1 MKRNTNKKV
10 QHSLEL
16 SLLENFNVELLSNIS
31 TNLPSFKVAIADLIP
46 ILTYL
51 KKQSPVKYEMLF
63 DISAIDESARSDLGF
78 CVFYHLTSL
87 TANRDIC
94 IRVYIKDDTEKI
106 PSITAIWPSANWY
119 EREIWDMFGLTFSG
133 HPNLT
138 RLLMPEYWQGH
149 PLRKD
154 YPFHATKMPPPFDL
168 DSEDYANIMES
179 YQIPDHRQADEED
192 TMLLNIGPNHPG
204 THGIIRLMTKL
215 RGETLL
221 EITPEIG
228 YHHRGVEKLAER
240 HTYHNYIPY
249 TDRVDYLGGVAGE
262 LPYLL
267 AIEQLINSHVPE
279 RATVIRV
286 LLTEFFRLS
295 SHLVWV
301 GSFGH
306 DLGAMSPAFYCFKV
320 REEIFDFIELVTG
333 ARMHPAFFRVGGV
346 SQDMPEGW
354 QVLAYKACDS
364 MVQCLPELEKL
375 TIKNRI
381 FQNRTRDIGII
392 SQAQAIDWGFTGP
405 NLRASGL
412 EWDLRRTRSYC
423 DYDSYD
429 FDIPTAQHNDC
440 FSRIAI
446 RLQEITETL
455 KIIKQAIDRLINMP
469 VGPVQDM
476 ECNDYAFPRKQN
488 TLQDIETLIHHFVD
502 TGRGFNMPKGET
514 FFATETSKGM
524 TGYHLFSE
532 GQSSPYRLRV
542 RTPSIPHFQ
551 SVKAVCEGEQVGNLV
566 AYISSIDYVLSD
578 LDR

>member
-1 MKRNTNKKV
+1 MKTNTQKK
-10 QHSLEL
+10 QRHALEM
-16 SLLENFNVELLSNIS
+16 SLLEDFNVELLSNVS
-31 TNLPSFKVAIADLIP
+31 NNLPSFKVDIADLIP
-46 ILTYL
+46 ILNYL

-63 DISAIDESARSDLGF
+63 DISAIDESKRSEKGY
-78 CVFYHLTSL
+78 CVFYHLISL

-94 IRVYIKDDTEKI
+94 IRVYLNDDSEKV

-154 YPFHATKMPPPFDL
+154 YPFHATKMPAPFDL

-267 AIEQLINSHVPE
+267 AIEQLIDSHVPE

-306 DLGAMSPAFYCFKV
+306 DLGAISPAFYCFKV

-354 QVLAYKACDS
+354 QALAYKACDS
-364 MVQCLPELEKL
+364 MAQCLPELEKL

-392 SQAQAIDWGFTGP
+392 SQEQAIDWGFTGP

-412 EWDLRRTRSYC
+412 EWDLRRTRPYC
-423 DYDSYD
+423 NYDSYD
-429 FDIPTAQHNDC
+429 FNIPTAQHNDC
-440 FSRIAI
+440 FSRIDI

-455 KIIKQAIDRLINMP
+455 KIIKQAIDKLIHMP
-469 VGPVQDM
+469 TGPVQDM

-488 TLQDIETLIHHFVD
+488 TLQDIETLIHHFID

>member
-1 MKRNTNKKV
+1 MKTNTNKKQ

-31 TNLPSFKVAIADLIP
+31 TNLPSFKVAISDLIP
-46 ILTYL
+46 VLNYL
-51 KKQSPVKYEMLF
+51 KTQSPVKYEMLF
-63 DISAIDESARSDLGF
+63 DMSAIDESQRSDHGF
-78 CVFYHLTSL
+78 CIFYHLISL

-94 IRVYIKDDTEKI
+94 IRVYIKDDTHKI
-106 PSITAIWPSANWY
+106 PSITTIWPSANWY
-119 EREIWDMFGLTFSG
+119 EREVWDMFGLTFSD

-267 AIEQLINSHVPE
+267 AIEQLIDSHVPE

-306 DLGAMSPAFYCFKV
+306 DLGAISPAFYCFKV

-333 ARMHPAFFRVGGV
+333 ARMHPAFFRIGGV

-354 QVLAYKACDS
+354 QVLAHKACNS
-364 MVQCLPELEKL
+364 MAQCLPELEKL
-375 TIKNRI
+375 TIKNHI

-412 EWDLRRTRSYC
+412 AWDLRRTRPYC
-423 DYDSYD
+423 NYDSYD

-440 FSRIAI
+440 FSRIDI

-455 KIIKQAIDRLINMP
+455 KIIKQAIDRLTRMP

>member
-1 MKRNTNKKV
+1 MKINTDKKQ

-16 SLLENFNVELLSNIS
+16 SLLEDFNVELIS
-31 TNLPSFKVAIADLIP
+31 AISANLPSFKVDIADVIP
-46 ILTYL
+46 ILKYL
-51 KKQSPVKYEMLF
+51 KESSPVKYEMLF
-63 DISAIDESARSDLGF
+63 DISAIDESERSDYGYS
-78 CVFYHLTSL
+78 VFYHLLSL

-94 IRVYIKDDTEKI
+94 IRVYLKDDTQKV
-106 PSITAIWPSANWY
+106 PSITSIWPSANWY

-154 YPFHATKMPPPFDL
+154 YAFYATKMPPPFDL

-179 YQIPDHRQADEED
+179 YQIPDNRRPDEED

-267 AIEQLINSHVPE
+267 AIEQLIDSHVPE

-286 LLTEFFRLS
+286 MLTEFFRLS

-306 DLGAMSPAFYCFKV
+306 DLGAISPAFYCFKV
-320 REEIFDFIELVTG
+320 REEIFDFIELITG
-333 ARMHPAFFRVGGV
+333 ARMHPAFFRVGGI
-346 SQDMPEGW
+346 SQDMPDGW
-354 QVLAYKACDS
+354 QVLAKKACDS
-364 MVQCLPELEKL
+364 MEQCLPELEKL
-375 TIKNRI
+375 TIKSRI

-392 SQAQAIDWGFTGP
+392 SKEQAIDWGFTGP

-412 EWDLRRTRSYC
+412 PWDLRRMRPYC
-423 DYDSYD
+423 GYDTYD

-440 FSRIAI
+440 FTRIDI
-446 RLQEITETL
+446 RLQEITETV
-455 KIIKQAIDRLINMP
+455 KIIRQTIARLTGMP
-469 VGPVQDM
+469 IGPVQDM
-476 ECNDYAFPRKQN
+476 DCNDYAFPRKQN
-488 TLQDIETLIHHFVD
+488 TLQDIETLIHHFID

-551 SVKAVCEGEQVGNLV
+551 SVKAVCEGEQIGNLV